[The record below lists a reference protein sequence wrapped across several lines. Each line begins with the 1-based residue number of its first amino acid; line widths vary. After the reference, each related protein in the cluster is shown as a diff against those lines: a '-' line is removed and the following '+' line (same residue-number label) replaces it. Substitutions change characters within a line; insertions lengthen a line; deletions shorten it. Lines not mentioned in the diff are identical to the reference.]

1 MHPRVFPWMVVLVV
15 GIGLGWT
22 MNAMSFQ
29 SATAPVAEAQKPA
42 EGTASESPL
51 MTLDWLEGSWTGEA
65 GENRI
70 EFDCRFTQNNAF
82 LVRSFRVSQATEVRM
97 SGMQVVAWDPQRE
110 SLRSWTFDSDGGFG
124 EEHWSQ
130 TGDRYA
136 IRSKYVLPDGGSGA
150 ALNAM
155 SYIDTDT
162 FAWKSMHREIDGE
175 LLPDGEPLVFHR
187 VAEGSAEEATTIPGG
202 TK

>member
-1 MHPRVFPWMVVLVV
+1 MHPRIFPWMVVLVV
-15 GIGLGWT
+15 GMGLGWT
-22 MNAMSFQ
+22 MNALSFQ
-29 SATAPVAEAQKPA
+29 SATPPAAEAEKA
-42 EGTASESPL
+42 KEVAVSESPL
-51 MTLDWLEGSWTGEA
+51 MTLDWLEGSWAGAIGE
-65 GENRI
+65 GRI

-82 LVRSFRVSQATEVRM
+82 LVRSFRVLQASDVRM

-155 SYIDTDT
+155 SFIDADT
-162 FAWKSMHREIDGE
+162 FAWKAMHREIDGE

-187 VAEGSAEEATTIPGG
+187 VAEGSADEAATIPGG